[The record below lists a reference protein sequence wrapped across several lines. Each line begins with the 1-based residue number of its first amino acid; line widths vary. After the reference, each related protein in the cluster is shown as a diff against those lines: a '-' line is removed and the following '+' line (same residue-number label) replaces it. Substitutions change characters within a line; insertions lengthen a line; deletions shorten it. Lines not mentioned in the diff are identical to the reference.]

1 MMAILVGKSKKLK
14 LNKEAKYL
22 IDQKVIHALRE
33 KMYEM
38 VGGMEVST
46 RWGWLLLSKLS
57 PYASQKM
64 AVQNIQAVTQHSEKL
79 SQKLSFL
86 QGTSEED
93 SEHHL

>member
-57 PYASQKM
+57 PYASQEM
-64 AVQNIQAVTQHSEKL
+64 AVQSIQAVTQHLEKL

-86 QGTSEED
+86 QGT
-93 SEHHL
+93 